1 MLGSLPVSPPES
13 PSAPAPP
20 ASPAP
25 AAPRGTFA
33 GITRNVAA
41 IGVVSLLTDVSS
53 EMIIP
58 VLPIFVTVTLGASM
72 ASLGMIEGVAEST
85 AAVLRIASGWL
96 SDRVGRRKP
105 FIAFGYGISVVAK
118 MGLVAAVA
126 WPAVLALRFVERV
139 GKGLRSPPR
148 DALLADSASPEFRGR
163 AFGFHR
169 SMDTLGA
176 AIGPLVAFALL
187 AQRPD
192 DFRRV
197 FALAIV
203 PAVLSVLVLLVFVS
217 APRHTPTTARSF
229 GHEWRALG
237 GPLRRFLLVDAIFQL
252 GNSSMA
258 FVLLRT
264 RDVGF
269 SAGQVTLVYF
279 GYNVI
284 FALLALPLGGLS
296 DRLGRRPLLLGGYLV
311 YAAVYGLLAATRSRL
326 GAVIAFA
333 LLGLH
338 SALIEGQ
345 QRSLVA
351 DLVPSGRRA
360 TAFGAYYTVVGLALL
375 PASVA
380 AGLLWER
387 LGARVTFAADAALAL
402 AAAAALVTLLPLA
415 AERSD
420 RRAA

>member
-1 MLGSLPVSPPES
+1 VTKP
-13 PSAPAPP
+13 
-20 ASPAP
+20 
-25 AAPRGTFA
+25 FA

-41 IGVVSLLTDVSS
+41 LGVVSLLTDISS

-85 AAVLRIASGWL
+85 AAILRIASGWL

-105 FIAFGYGISVVAK
+105 FIVFGYSVSVVAK
-118 MGLVAAVA
+118 AGLVMAAA
-126 WPAVLALRFVERV
+126 WPAVLAMRFIERV

-148 DALLADSASPEFRGR
+148 DALLADSADPAFRGR

-176 AIGPLVAFALL
+176 AMGPLVAFALL
-187 AQRPD
+187 QAHPD

-197 FALAIV
+197 FAIAIV
-203 PAVLSVLVLLVFVS
+203 PAVLSVLVLIVFVS
-217 APRHTPTTARSF
+217 APRHTPSAGRSLR
-229 GHEWRALG
+229 HEWGALG
-237 GPLRRFLLVDAIFQL
+237 APLRRFLLADAVFQL

-296 DRLGRRPLLLGGYLV
+296 DRLGRRPLILGGYLL
-311 YAAVYGLLAATRSRL
+311 YALVYGLLGATHSRWGAA
-326 GAVIAFA
+326 IAFA
-333 LLGLH
+333 LMGLH

-351 DLVPSGRRA
+351 DLVPTDRRA
-360 TAFGAYYTVVGLALL
+360 TAFGAYFTVVGLALL
-375 PASVA
+375 PASVI

-387 LGARVTFAADAALAL
+387 FGARVTFSVDAALAV
-402 AAAAALVTLLPLA
+402 AAAASFLVLLPLA
-415 AERSD
+415 AEHSD
-420 RRAA
+420 RHES

>member
-1 MLGSLPVSPPES
+1 MSTPAP
-13 PSAPAPP
+13 PSAPAPD
-20 ASPAP
+20 S
-25 AAPRGTFA
+25 AAAHGPLA

-41 IGVVSLLTDVSS
+41 LGVVSLLTDVSS

-58 VLPIFVTVTLGASM
+58 VLPIFVTVTLRASM

-85 AAVLRIASGWL
+85 ASILRIASGWL

-105 FIAFGYGISVVAK
+105 FIVFGYGVSVVAK
-118 MGLVAAVA
+118 AGLVGATA
-126 WPAVLALRFVERV
+126 WPAVLGLRFIERV

-148 DALLADSASPEFRGR
+148 DALLADSAAPEHRGR

-176 AIGPLVAFALL
+176 AIGPLMAFALL
-187 AQRPD
+187 TRHPA

-197 FALAIV
+197 FGVAVV
-203 PAVLSVLVLLVFVS
+203 PAVISVLVLILFVRS
-217 APRHTPTTARSF
+217 PRHQPAAGRSLAR
-229 GHEWRALG
+229 EWSALG
-237 GPLRRFLLVDAIFQL
+237 APLKRFLFADAIFQL

-258 FVLLRT
+258 FVLLRQ

-269 SAGQVTLVYF
+269 SPGQVTLVYF

-296 DRLGRRPLLLGGYLV
+296 DRFGRRPLILGGYLI
-311 YAAVYGLLAATRSRL
+311 YALAYGLLGATHQRLAA
-326 GAVIAFA
+326 A
-333 LLGLH
+333 LALSVLGLH
-338 SALIEGQ
+338 SALVEGQ

-351 DLVPSGRRA
+351 DLTPADRRA

-375 PASVA
+375 PASIV

-387 LGARVTFAADAALAL
+387 LGARVTFGVDAALAL
-402 AAAAALVTLLPLA
+402 AAAASFLVLVPLSAEKRDRDA
-415 AERSD
+415 A
-420 RRAA
+420 

>member
-1 MLGSLPVSPPES
+1 MSTPDLPST
-13 PSAPAPP
+13 
-20 ASPAP
+20 P
-25 AAPRGTFA
+25 AAAARGPFA

-41 IGVVSLLTDVSS
+41 LGVVSLLTDVSS

-58 VLPIFVTVTLGASM
+58 VLPIFVTATLGASM

-85 AAVLRIASGWL
+85 ASILRIASGWL
-96 SDRVGRRKP
+96 SDRIGRRKP
-105 FIAFGYGISVVAK
+105 FIVFGYGVSVVAK
-118 MGLVAAVA
+118 AGLVGAVA
-126 WPAVLALRFVERV
+126 WPAVLGLRFIERV

-148 DALLADSASPEFRGR
+148 DALLADSVDTAHRGR
-163 AFGFHR
+163 AFGLHR

-187 AQRPD
+187 ARHPG
-192 DFRRV
+192 DFRGV
-197 FALAIV
+197 FRIAVI
-203 PAVLSVLVLLVFVS
+203 PAVLSVLVLIAFVS
-217 APRHTPTTARSF
+217 APPHVAAPRRSLR
-229 GHEWRALG
+229 HEWRALG
-237 GPLRRFLLVDAIFQL
+237 GPLRRFLFVDVIFQL

-269 SAGQVTLVYF
+269 SPGQVTLVYF

-284 FALLALPLGGLS
+284 FALLALPFGGLS
-296 DRLGRRPLLLGGYLV
+296 DRFGRRPLILAGYLI
-311 YAAVYGLLAATRSRL
+311 YAAVYGLLGVTRSRL
-326 GAVIAFA
+326 GAAAAFA
-333 LLGLH
+333 IMGLH

-351 DLVPSGRRA
+351 DLTAPDRRA

-387 LGARVTFAADAALAL
+387 FGARVTFSADAALAL
-402 AAAAALVTLLPLA
+402 CAGLAFTRMLPLA
-415 AERSD
+415 AEQRD
-420 RRAA
+420 RHAA

>member
-1 MLGSLPVSPPES
+1 VNRP
-13 PSAPAPP
+13 
-20 ASPAP
+20 
-25 AAPRGTFA
+25 FA

-41 IGVVSLLTDVSS
+41 LGVVSLLTDVSS

-85 AAVLRIASGWL
+85 AAILRIASGWL
-96 SDRVGRRKP
+96 SDRVGQRKP
-105 FIAFGYGISVVAK
+105 FIVFGYGVSVVAK
-118 MGLVAAVA
+118 AGLVTAAA
-126 WPAVLALRFVERV
+126 WPAVLGLRFIERV

-148 DALLADSASPEFRGR
+148 DALLADSSDPAFRGR

-176 AIGPLVAFALL
+176 AMGPLAAFALL
-187 AQRPD
+187 AAHPD

-217 APRHTPTTARSF
+217 APPHTPAPASSLGR
-229 GHEWRALG
+229 EWRLLG
-237 GPLRRFLLVDAIFQL
+237 GPLRRFLVVDAVFQL

-296 DRLGRRPLLLGGYLV
+296 DRLGRRPLILGGYLL
-311 YAAVYGLLAATRSRL
+311 YALVYGLLGATHSRWGAA
-326 GAVIAFA
+326 VAFA
-333 LLGLH
+333 LMGLH

-351 DLVPSGRRA
+351 DLVPAERRA

-375 PASVA
+375 PASVL

-387 LGARVTFAADAALAL
+387 VGAGVTFSVDAALAL
-402 AAAAALVTLLPLA
+402 AAAACFLVLMPLA
-415 AERSD
+415 SEHED
-420 RRAA
+420 RHEA

>member
-1 MLGSLPVSPPES
+1 MKSPF
-13 PSAPAPP
+13 
-20 ASPAP
+20 
-25 AAPRGTFA
+25 R

-41 IGVVSLLTDVSS
+41 LGVVSLLTDISS

-58 VLPIFVTVTLGASM
+58 VLPIFVTTTLGASM
-72 ASLGMIEGVAEST
+72 ASLGVIEGVAEST
-85 AAVLRIASGWL
+85 ASILRIASGWL

-105 FIAFGYGISVVAK
+105 FIVFGYGVSVVAK
-118 MGLVAAVA
+118 AGLVGASA
-126 WPAVLALRFVERV
+126 WPAVLGLRFIERV

-148 DALLADSASPEFRGR
+148 DALLADSADPQYRGR

-176 AIGPLVAFALL
+176 SLGPLVAFALL
-187 AQRPD
+187 ASRAD

-197 FALAIV
+197 FAIAVI
-203 PAVLSVLVLLVFVS
+203 PAVLSVLTLILFVS
-217 APRHTPTTARSF
+217 APPHTPTASRSLR
-229 GHEWRALG
+229 HEWRALG
-237 GPLRRFLLVDAIFQL
+237 GPLRRFLAADAIFQL

-296 DRLGRRPLLLGGYLV
+296 DKLGRRPLILGGYLLYTV
-311 YAAVYGLLAATRSRL
+311 VYGLLGLTNSRL
-326 GAVIAFA
+326 GAVVAFA
-333 LLGLH
+333 LMGLH

-351 DLVPSGRRA
+351 DLVPPDRRA

-375 PASVA
+375 PASVI

-387 LGARVTFAADAALAL
+387 LGARPTFAVDAALAL
-402 AAAAALVTLLPLA
+402 AAAACFVVMLPLH
-415 AERSD
+415 AEHSD
-420 RRAA
+420 RHAG

>member
-1 MLGSLPVSPPES
+1 
-13 PSAPAPP
+13 
-20 ASPAP
+20 
-25 AAPRGTFA
+25 
-33 GITRNVAA
+33 VAA
-41 IGVVSLLTDVSS
+41 IGVVSLLTDISS

-58 VLPIFVTVTLGASM
+58 VLPIFVTLTLGASM

-85 AAVLRIASGWL
+85 AAILRIVSGWL

-118 MGLVAAVA
+118 AGLVTASA
-126 WPAVLALRFVERV
+126 WPAVLGLRFAERV

-148 DALLADSASPEFRGR
+148 DALLAESSDPAYRGR

-187 AQRPD
+187 TRHPD

-197 FALAIV
+197 FAIAIV

-217 APRHTPTTARSF
+217 APPHAPTPSRSL
-229 GHEWRALG
+229 GGEWRALG
-237 GPLRRFLLVDAIFQL
+237 APLRRFLVADAIFQL

-296 DRLGRRPLLLGGYLV
+296 DRIGRRPLILGGYLL
-311 YAAVYGLLAATRSRL
+311 YAGVYGLLGVTHSRL
-326 GAVIAFA
+326 GAAAAFA
-333 LLGLH
+333 FMGLH

-345 QRSLVA
+345 QRSLIA
-351 DLVPSGRRA
+351 DLVPPERRA
-360 TAFGAYYTVVGLALL
+360 TAYGAYYTVVGLALL
-375 PASVA
+375 PASVI
-380 AGLLWER
+380 AGVLWER
-387 LGARVTFAADAALAL
+387 FGARATFAVDAALAL
-402 AAAAALVTLLPLA
+402 AAAASFRLLMPLG
-415 AERSD
+415 AERAD
-420 RRAA
+420 RHAG

>member
-1 MLGSLPVSPPES
+1 MSDGS
-13 PSAPAPP
+13 
-20 ASPAP
+20 
-25 AAPRGTFA
+25 RGMFA

-41 IGVVSLLTDVSS
+41 LGVVSLLTDISS

-85 AAVLRIASGWL
+85 ASILRIASGWL
-96 SDRVGRRKP
+96 SDRVGQRKP
-105 FIAFGYGISVVAK
+105 FIVFGYSTSVVAK
-118 MGLVAAVA
+118 VGLVSAKA
-126 WPAVLALRFVERV
+126 WPAVLGLRFIERV

-148 DALLADSASPEFRGR
+148 DALLADSSDQAHRGR

-176 AIGPLVAFALL
+176 AMGPLAAFALL
-187 AQRPD
+187 SQRPD

-197 FALAIV
+197 FAIAIV
-203 PAVLSVLVLLVFVS
+203 PAVLSVLVLILWVR
-217 APRHTPTTARSF
+217 APRHTPVAARSLS
-229 GHEWRALG
+229 GEWRGLG
-237 GPLRRFLLVDAIFQL
+237 GPLRRFLLADAVFQL

-269 SAGQVTLVYF
+269 SAGAVTLIYF
-279 GYNVI
+279 GYNVV
-284 FALLALPLGGLS
+284 FALLAFPLGGLS
-296 DRLGRRPLLLGGYLV
+296 DRLGRRPLILGGYLL
-311 YAAVYGLLAATRSRL
+311 YALVYGLLGATHSRM
-326 GAVIAFA
+326 GAVAAFM
-333 LLGLH
+333 LMGLH

-351 DLVPSGRRA
+351 DLVPAERRA

-375 PASVA
+375 PASVI

-387 LGARVTFAADAALAL
+387 CGAGVTFAVDSALAL
-402 AAAAALVTLLPLA
+402 AAAASFTVLLPLG
-415 AERSD
+415 AEQRD
-420 RRAA
+420 RRAP

>member
-1 MLGSLPVSPPES
+1 VSKPF
-13 PSAPAPP
+13 
-20 ASPAP
+20 
-25 AAPRGTFA
+25 T

-41 IGVVSLLTDVSS
+41 LGVVSLLTDISS

-85 AAVLRIASGWL
+85 ASILRIATGWL

-105 FIAFGYGISVVAK
+105 FIVFGYGVSVVAK
-118 MGLVAAVA
+118 AGLVGASA
-126 WPAVLALRFVERV
+126 WPAVLGLRFIERV

-148 DALLADSASPEFRGR
+148 DALLADSCAPEHRGR

-176 AIGPLVAFALL
+176 ALGPLVAFALL
-187 AQRPD
+187 SARPD

-197 FALAIV
+197 FAIAVI
-203 PAVLSVLVLLVFVS
+203 PAVLSVLTLILFVS
-217 APRHTPTTARSF
+217 APRHAPTAARSL
-229 GHEWRALG
+229 GREWRALG
-237 GPLRRFLLVDAIFQL
+237 GPLRRFLAADAVFQL

-296 DRLGRRPLLLGGYLV
+296 DTLGRRPLILLGYLL
-311 YAAVYGLLAATRSRL
+311 YALVYGLLGLTSSRL
-326 GAVIAFA
+326 GAVVAFA
-333 LLGLH
+333 LMGLH

-351 DLVPSGRRA
+351 DLVPAERRA

-375 PASVA
+375 PASVI

-387 LGARVTFAADAALAL
+387 FGARLTFTVDAALAL
-402 AAAAALVTLLPLA
+402 AAAACFTLLLPLG
-415 AERSD
+415 AERAD
-420 RRAA
+420 RHAG